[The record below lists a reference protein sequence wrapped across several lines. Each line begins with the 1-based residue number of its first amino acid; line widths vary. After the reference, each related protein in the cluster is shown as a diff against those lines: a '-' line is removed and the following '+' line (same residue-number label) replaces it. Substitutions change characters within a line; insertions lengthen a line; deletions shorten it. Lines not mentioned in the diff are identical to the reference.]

1 MADNEFE
8 GLANNEYDALVRE
21 AITTLYQDRLRA
33 LAQNRVIGKKYN
45 EVLAINKQLNEALI
59 DTQDKLSHAQ
69 KERDRL
75 KRNAKKSS

>member
-1 MADNEFE
+1 MDKEYE
-8 GLANNEYDALVRE
+8 GMVTHEYDFLVKE
-21 AITTLYQDRLRA
+21 AITTLYQDRLHA
-33 LAQNRVIGKKYN
+33 LAQNRVLAKKYN
-45 EVLAINKQLNEALI
+45 EVLALNTKLNEALI

>member
-8 GLANNEYDALVRE
+8 GLANNEYDVLVRE

-59 DTQDKLSHAQ
+59 DTQDQLSHAL

>member
-8 GLANNEYDALVRE
+8 GLANNEYDVLVRE

-45 EVLAINKQLNEALI
+45 EVLAINKKLNEALI
-59 DTQDKLSHAQ
+59 DTQDQLSHAL

>member
-1 MADNEFE
+1 MDEKDFE
-8 GLANNEYDALVRE
+8 GIVNNEYDVLIRE
-21 AITTLYQDRLRA
+21 SITTLYQDRLKT
-33 LAQNRVIGKKYN
+33 LAQNRVLGKKYN
-45 EVLAINKQLNEALI
+45 EVLAINRKLNEALI